1 MADRDTSVT
10 PADHSGGNATT
21 GLVGVA
27 TVVTQLGTEVGA
39 VPPYRAMLPTAEV
52 SPPDPA
58 GGPLR
63 PGTIIDDFELLDV
76 LGAGGFGQVFLAR
89 QRSLGRH
96 VALKVTAD
104 RGHEAETLARLEHD
118 HIVQVF
124 SETVHPERDLRLLCM
139 QYVPGA
145 TLERVIAGLRA
156 RPRAAWSGRA
166 VLEIIDAASTSPA
179 ALDPAALRD
188 REFLAGCDFVE
199 AACWFGARLA
209 EALAHAHRLGVLH
222 RDVKPANVLLS
233 RYGRPYLADFSV
245 SAAARRAGGA
255 AESPLG
261 GTLSYMAPEH
271 LEAFATRDPAARDA
285 VDERADIYALG
296 MVLYELFVGR
306 LPFTPTVSRGGPQTE
321 ALAGMIAERRAGPPP
336 LPGEVEIPTTV
347 ARLLRRC
354 LEPRPEHRYPRA
366 ADLAQALDGCRELRH
381 VEAGLP
387 EPGPVT
393 RLLQRW
399 PFAAGCAFIL
409 LPHLLGSVVNVSYNA
424 LRIRLSPE
432 QAASFPQLVLLYN
445 AVTYPLCLL
454 MMAAVIL
461 PVRSA
466 WRQLGRSERP
476 DAAAVA
482 AARRRALRLPRWAI
496 ALSCLGWLPGGV
508 LFPLGLRLRTGPVGT
523 DLFGH
528 FLVSFAVSGLIALTY
543 SVLVVQFLTLR
554 VLYPRFWV
562 DAAGLRVTARAELRS
577 VDRRLGVF
585 QFLAVLIP
593 LAGALMMIG
602 VGPETF
608 TPDEYRTFR
617 LLVTGLIALGMTGL
631 GVAILVVS
639 RLRRTLDVFR

>member
-1 MADRDTSVT
+1 
-10 PADHSGGNATT
+10 
-21 GLVGVA
+21 
-27 TVVTQLGTEVGA
+27 
-39 VPPYRAMLPTAEV
+39 
-52 SPPDPA
+52 
-58 GGPLR
+58 
-63 PGTIIDDFELLDV
+63 
-76 LGAGGFGQVFLAR
+76 
-89 QRSLGRH
+89 
-96 VALKVTAD
+96 
-104 RGHEAETLARLEHD
+104 
-118 HIVQVF
+118 
-124 SETVHPERDLRLLCM
+124 M

-156 RPRAAWSGRA
+156 RPRAGWSGRA

-179 ALDPAALRD
+179 ALDAAALRD

-199 AACWFGARLA
+199 AACWFGGRLA

-233 RYGRPYLADFSV
+233 RYGRPYLADFNV
-245 SAAARRAGGA
+245 SAAARREGDA

-306 LPFTPTVSRGGPQTE
+306 LPFTPTASRGGPRPE
-321 ALAGMIAERRAGPPP
+321 VVAGMISERRAGPPA
-336 LPGEVEIPTTV
+336 LPGGAEIPETV

-354 LEPRPEHRYPRA
+354 LEPRPEQRYPRA
-366 ADLAQALDGCRELRH
+366 ADVALALDGCRELRR
-381 VEAGLP
+381 VEAVLP
-387 EPGPVT
+387 DAGPVT
-393 RLLQRW
+393 RLLQRS

-409 LPHLLGSVVNVSYNA
+409 LPHLLGSAVNVSYNA

-432 QAASFPQLVLLYN
+432 QAASFPHLVLLYN
-445 AVTYPLCLL
+445 AVTYPLCLV
-454 MMAAVIL
+454 MMAAVLL
-461 PVRSA
+461 PVRCA
-466 WRQLGRSERP
+466 WRRLRRSERP
-476 DAAAVA
+476 DPAAVT
-482 AARRRALRLPRWAI
+482 AARRRLLRLPRWAI
-496 ALSCLGWLPGGV
+496 ALSCLGWLPGGL
-508 LFPLGLRLRTGPVGT
+508 LFPLGLRLRTGPVGA
-523 DLFGH
+523 DLVGH
-528 FLVSFAVSGLIALTY
+528 FLVSFTVSGLIALTY
-543 SVLVVQFLTLR
+543 SYLVVQYLVLR

-562 DAAGLRVTARAELRS
+562 DAAGLRATARAELRPL
-577 VDRRLGVF
+577 DRPLGVF

-608 TPDEYRTFR
+608 SPDEYRTFR

-639 RLRRTLDVFR
+639 RLRRTLEAFQ